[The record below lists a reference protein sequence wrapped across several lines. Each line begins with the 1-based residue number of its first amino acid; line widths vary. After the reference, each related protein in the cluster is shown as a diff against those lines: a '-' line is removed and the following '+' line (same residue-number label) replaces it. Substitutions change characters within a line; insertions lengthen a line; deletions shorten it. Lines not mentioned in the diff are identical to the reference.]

1 MYRIMPES
9 PRWLISKGRY
19 KEASKIVEK
28 IAKVNKVQLP
38 DDVIGEDTVENQRSY
53 SVMKM
58 FTVPKLL
65 LRTLII
71 YFNWYI
77 YFTPVLRRNI
87 LMGTCIYLT
96 PVLRR
101 SL

>member
-1 MYRIMPES
+1 MCRIMPES

-19 KEASKIVEK
+19 QEATKIVEK

-38 DDVIGEDTVENQRSY
+38 DDVIGEDTIENQRSY

-65 LRTLII
+65 IRTLII

-77 YFTPVLRRNI
+77 YFKTVLRRNMLI
-87 LMGTCIYLT
+87 GTCIDLT
-96 PVLRR
+96 PVL
-101 SL
+101 